1 MPDFLAVAN
10 YEQNAFSIWKHL
22 SVGGI
27 VSELSRRPAQNGDA
41 PKAGQRRLS
50 GFSAGEQSIGVGK
63 PRQLIDLGNRR
74 SWEVMYFCRI
84 DDAKVD
90 SAVVGVS
97 EVPAIG

>member
-1 MPDFLAVAN
+1 LS
-10 YEQNAFSIWKHL
+10 AF
-22 SVGGI
+22 
-27 VSELSRRPAQNGDA
+27 DA
-41 PKAGQRRLS
+41 C
-50 GFSAGEQSIGVGK
+50 EQSIAVGK

-74 SWEVMYFCRI
+74 CWEVMYFCRI